1 MKRGSKNCDMTNV
14 YITLWRAFQWSFQP
28 LLGLELFFFGF
39 FFMVEGGAHKFMLFL
54 EGWGC
59 RSKYFHFYGFWR
71 VEEACWAPSILK
83 KNKKKWT
90 CTHPNLPST
99 LNPPKT
105 IKDQLVLTHPPK
117 TKKQRNLYS
126 PPNPLKGEKKI
137 VHKPQTP
144 LPFPPKTNK

>member
-59 RSKYFHFYGFWR
+59 RSKYFHFYGF
-71 VEEACWAPSILK
+71 
-83 KNKKKWT
+83 
-90 CTHPNLPST
+90 
-99 LNPPKT
+99 
-105 IKDQLVLTHPPK
+105 
-117 TKKQRNLYS
+117 
-126 PPNPLKGEKKI
+126 
-137 VHKPQTP
+137 
-144 LPFPPKTNK
+144 